1 MAFKPLTL
9 PCSMPHPATSM
20 PSSLRKGSRTA
31 KKTRRHGHP
40 SHAVP
45 IVGAC
50 NDDDVVVAC
59 DVCTSCSHWLQPLC
73 DWDDWVAGRMNT
85 YNYFK
90 SNYNITIITHTHIYI
105 YISILWLGRAETCG
119 TFCGFYHGAGG
130 CERASMTFH
139 SSLDLSSVKFLLV
152 IHGSSISYILFP
164 RGCQWI
170 GLRED
175 L

>member
-1 MAFKPLTL
+1 MLRWWSKLIYYIWHCFVAFKPLTL

-105 YISILWLGRAETCG
+105 YIHFVAGTSWDLWHFLRLLSWGWRLWKG
-119 TFCGFYHGAGG
+119 TH
-130 CERASMTFH
+130 
-139 SSLDLSSVKFLLV
+139 D
-152 IHGSSISYILFP
+152 IP
-164 RGCQWI
+164 
-170 GLRED
+170 
-175 L
+175 

>member
-90 SNYNITIITHTHIYI
+90 SNYNITIITHTHTYIYI
-105 YISILWLGRAETCG
+105 YP
-119 TFCGFYHGAGG
+119 FCGWDELRLVALFA
-130 CERASMTFH
+130 ASIMG
-139 SSLDLSSVKFLLV
+139 LAAVKG
-152 IHGSSISYILFP
+152 HP
-164 RGCQWI
+164 
-170 GLRED
+170 
-175 L
+175 